1 MSDTECDILKIMIAQ
16 ITGVVAQKTLGAL
29 IVETGGIGYKVR
41 VPHTVFQK
49 AKLKEKIALLTH
61 LAVREDSMDLYGF
74 TDSESLE
81 LFEKLITVSGIGPK
95 SALGIVNL
103 APVSKLMQAIS
114 AGDAGYLTKVS
125 GIGKKTAAKIILELK
140 DTVAINSTGMEEGL
154 REEKDALLALM
165 SLGYGATEAREA
177 LQKIKNKDAS
187 TGEKIKE
194 ALKLLGQ

>member
-1 MSDTECDILKIMIAQ
+1 MIAQ
-16 ITGVVAQKTLGAL
+16 ITGIVAQKTLGTL

-41 VPHTVFQK
+41 VPHAVFQK
-49 AKLKEKIALLTH
+49 TKLKEKIALLTH

-74 TDSESLE
+74 TDSESLG

-103 APVSKLMQAIS
+103 APVSKLVQAIS
-114 AGDAGYLTKVS
+114 AGDTGYLTKVS

-140 DTVAINSTGMEEGL
+140 DTVAIHSTGMEEGL

-165 SLGYGATEAREA
+165 SLGYGTTEAREA

-194 ALKLLGQ
+194 ALQLLSR

>member
-103 APVSKLMQAIS
+103 APVSKLVQAIS

-140 DTVAINSTGMEEGL
+140 DTVAINSTEMEEGL
-154 REEKDALLALM
+154 QEEKDALLALM

-177 LQKIKNKDAS
+177 LQKIKNRDAS